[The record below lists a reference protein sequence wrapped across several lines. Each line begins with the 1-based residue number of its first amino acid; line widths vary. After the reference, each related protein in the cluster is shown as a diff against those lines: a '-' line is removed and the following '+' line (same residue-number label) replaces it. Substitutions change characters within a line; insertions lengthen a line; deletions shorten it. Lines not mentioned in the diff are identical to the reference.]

1 MSRRRTH
8 PGASARRR
16 RTLLLVVGL
25 TLTIAVATVATL
37 AARGAATPH
46 KGSLEES
53 RGQLMAEVDRISR
66 GPLGHLRW
74 RPEPA
79 VAPAL
84 CEGPGGV
91 PAAQERTASV
101 GIEAPL
107 PASQDPAEVVASV
120 EAEWRARGLAEIR
133 QDAADPR
140 APVLSAGR
148 DRLLLE
154 LVVNVKSRRVF
165 LGGSTPCLRPE
176 PLRRAG

>member
-8 PGASARRR
+8 PGASASRR
-16 RTLLLVVGL
+16 RTSLLVVGL

-37 AARGAATPH
+37 AGRGGATPPQ
-46 KGSLEES
+46 GSLEES
-53 RGQLMAEVDRISR
+53 RGQLRAEVDRISR

-79 VAPAL
+79 VAAAL

-91 PAAQERTASV
+91 PAAQERTASL

-107 PASQDPAEVVASV
+107 PASQNPAEVIASV
-120 EAEWRARGLAEIR
+120 EAEWRARGLADIR
-133 QDAADPR
+133 REATDPR
-140 APVLSAGR
+140 APVLSASR

-154 LVVNVKSRRVF
+154 LVVNLKSRRAF